1 MIKQTRLRALFNTPK
16 VSQVYSR
23 RHSAIA
29 AREVWPNRPS
39 QEAAFTHAQ
48 RLDSLAL
55 AHSLPEA
62 KSPVAVIR
70 KHLRPVLILLFAKAV
85 NGLGSGWDD
94 KCRALVNS
102 DPEAL
107 NRPLSPPDVLTD
119 YNPVLPQHTGF
130 SPSNAFSAY
139 AWQHS
144 PRAAFSTA
152 HSPLPSTTPV
162 LPTQRRLAQITEMIH
177 VASLLHDDVI
187 DKADTRRS
195 RPSAPA
201 KFGNKLSILGGDFLL
216 ARASAALARLGDL
229 EVVELVSSMINNL
242 VEGEVVQLEEVF
254 GGSSSGLTA
263 IGPDAARWN
272 LYLKKSYL
280 KTASLMA
287 KSARA
292 SVVLGGALSRDSEA
306 TSRLSDER
314 LKDIAYL
321 YGRNIG
327 IAFQL
332 VDDMLDF
339 STSAELGKPSGGADM
354 QLGLTTAPALF
365 AWEEEPKMGELI
377 SRRFSGS
384 GDVEM
389 ARAIVTSTSALQR
402 TRDLA
407 ASYAN
412 AARDAIRQLPESEA
426 RLGLETL
433 CNRQH
438 SLASISRRF
447 DVHIIGRRKDTH
459 TSDPTHVLV
468 LDQVLAD
475 VSAKPLFNLSMHIGT
490 VVAISTAAFAQSVYA
505 HGYVPWLRI
514 DGIKIVPAS
523 SFIDPLFDDESPPPA
538 RVVRRTPNDSG
549 FVSNPTSGDIT
560 CSIGNYLPSSPIT
573 VSVPAGGKVE
583 FLWNSWPLGHYGPVI
598 NYMAKCPGSCS
609 TWKAADK
616 LAKNNATW
624 AVTIPKN
631 LAAGEY
637 LLRHEI
643 IALHGGSSIGGAQFY
658 PVCAQITVTGGGSA
672 NPSGLAFPGAYNATD
687 PGILFK

>member
-1 MIKQTRLRALFNTPK
+1 MIKQIRFRSLPITPRAA
-16 VSQVYSR
+16 QIYSR
-23 RHSAIA
+23 QHSAVA
-29 AREVWPNRPS
+29 AQEVRPNRPS
-39 QEAAFTHAQ
+39 QEAALAHAQ
-48 RLDSLAL
+48 RLDSHAL
-55 AHSLPEA
+55 AHAPLESKA
-62 KSPVAVIR
+62 PVAVDPFKFLAKDLDHLRADLLSLVPASHPELTAIAR
-70 KHLRPVLILLFAKAV
+70 YYFDSAGKHLRPVLILLFAKAA
-85 NGLGSGWDD
+85 NGLASGWDER
-94 KCRALVNS
+94 CRAIVNS

-119 YNPVLPQHTGF
+119 YNPMLPQQTRF

-139 AWQHS
+139 AWQRS
-144 PRAAFSTA
+144 PRAAFSTS
-152 HSPLPSTTPV
+152 HSPLPTTTPV

-242 VEGEVVQLEEVF
+242 VEGEIVQLEEVF
-254 GGSSSGLTA
+254 GGTGSELTPV
-263 IGPDAARWN
+263 GPDAARWN

-292 SVVLGGALSRDSEA
+292 SVVLGGALSRDSEG

-377 SRRFSGS
+377 SRRFSRS
-384 GDVEM
+384 GDVDM

-407 ASYAN
+407 SSYAN

-433 CNRQH
+433 CNR
-438 SLASISRRF
+438 
-447 DVHIIGRRKDTH
+447 
-459 TSDPTHVLV
+459 
-468 LDQVLAD
+468 
-475 VSAKPLFNLSMHIGT
+475 
-490 VVAISTAAFAQSVYA
+490 VVA
-505 HGYVPWLRI
+505 
-514 DGIKIVPAS
+514 
-523 SFIDPLFDDESPPPA
+523 
-538 RVVRRTPNDSG
+538 RT
-549 FVSNPTSGDIT
+549 
-560 CSIGNYLPSSPIT
+560 
-573 VSVPAGGKVE
+573 K
-583 FLWNSWPLGHYGPVI
+583 
-598 NYMAKCPGSCS
+598 
-609 TWKAADK
+609 
-616 LAKNNATW
+616 
-624 AVTIPKN
+624 
-631 LAAGEY
+631 
-637 LLRHEI
+637 
-643 IALHGGSSIGGAQFY
+643 
-658 PVCAQITVTGGGSA
+658 
-672 NPSGLAFPGAYNATD
+672 
-687 PGILFK
+687 